1 MFEIIKTGGWMMLPI
16 ILCSIVALAI
26 SIERY
31 WSLKPEKIVPKNLF
45 AQVCVWIQH
54 NQIDANRLR
63 ELRQGSPLGS
73 LFAAGLGA
81 ARLGRDVMR
90 ENIEDAARE
99 VVHDLERYI
108 EVLGTIAGVAPLIGL
123 LGTVMGI
130 IKVFAA
136 MMSTGHAD
144 MSALAGGI
152 SEVLIA
158 TAAGLCVAIP
168 ALVMYRFYLR
178 RVDYL
183 VVALERECGKL
194 VEVFHGQRAPARE
207 VQG

>member
-1 MFEIIKTGGWMMLPI
+1 MFEIIKAGGWMMIPI
-16 ILCSIVALAI
+16 ILCSIAALAI

-31 WSLKPEKIVPKNLF
+31 WTLKPEKIVPRTLF

-54 NQIDANRLR
+54 NQLDANRLR
-63 ELRQGSPLGS
+63 ELRQHSPLGE
-73 LFAAGLGA
+73 LMAAGLA
-81 ARLGRDVMR
+81 SAKLGREVMR
-90 ENIEDAARE
+90 ESIEDAARE
-99 VVHDLERYI
+99 VVHGLERYI

-123 LGTVMGI
+123 LGTVVGI
-130 IKVFAA
+130 IKVFSA

-168 ALVMYRFYLR
+168 SLVMYRFYLR
-178 RVDYL
+178 RVDSL
-183 VVALERECGKL
+183 VVSLERECGRL
-194 VEVFHGQRAPARE
+194 VDVFHGHRAQGRE
-207 VQG
+207 D